1 MHASISLV
9 MQVLLVSIFI
19 ELSDELLSL
28 QSSELSWNSWIH
40 VCNTDMRRDDDRRDT
55 ALGTG

>member
-9 MQVLLVSIFI
+9 MQVLLVSNFI
-19 ELSDELLSL
+19 QVSNELLSL
-28 QSSELSWNSWIH
+28 QSSELSWNSWNH
-40 VCNTDMRRDDDRRDT
+40 VWNTDMRRGDDSRYT